1 MSVTS
6 EICEEPD
13 MLTESVKIS
22 QTDMKKLLSAA
33 SPDSALLYLYIQSG
47 NTLEQAEKELNLNP
61 SRLNTAAATLRQLG
75 LICDDRRC
83 PIAPGERPGYSERDV
98 LEAMEEDNSFRGLYG
113 EVQRLLGRSLNT
125 EELKILL
132 GFVRYLGLTPDVI
145 SVLVCYCKDRARQKG
160 SMRNPS
166 LRTIE
171 KEAYAWAERGIDTL
185 EEAAAFIH
193 TQNVR
198 NSRLHRLMNTLQ
210 IRGRNLTAAEER
222 YAQSWLDMGMDEDAI
237 SMAYER
243 TCLNTGGLNWNYMNK
258 ILQRWHEQGLHTA
271 EEIRNGDRKGGTG
284 KTGQRQLDA
293 DEVAAI
299 RRMME
304 GT

>member
-1 MSVTS
+1 
-6 EICEEPD
+6 

-271 EEIRNGDRKGGTG
+271 DDIRNGDRKGGTG

>member
-1 MSVTS
+1 
-6 EICEEPD
+6 

-98 LEAMEEDNSFRGLYG
+98 LEAMDEDNSFRGLYG